1 MDDKTIINLFF
12 ARDENAIAATEKKYG
27 SSLRYIAFNILGS
40 HEDAEECVND
50 TYLDAWDAM
59 PPSRPIYL
67 GAFLSKIT
75 RRISIDCYRRRHR
88 EKRGGYD
95 ELCDE
100 LTEAVPSTDTPFD
113 EYENGR
119 LKEAIEEFISL
130 QDKEKRV
137 AFVLRYFYSKPIGEI
152 AMRLGVRESKVK
164 TMLFRMR
171 ENLKEFLERR
181 DLF

>member
-1 MDDKTIINLFF
+1 MEDAKIIELFWE
-12 ARDENAIAATEKKYG
+12 RSEEAIAATEEKYG
-27 SSLRYIAFNILGS
+27 KYCYAIAYNIIYS
-40 HEDAEECVND
+40 APDSEECVND

-59 PPSRPIYL
+59 PPARPIYL

-100 LTEAVPSTDTPFD
+100 LTEAVPSTETPFD

-119 LKEAIEEFISL
+119 LKDAIEEFISL

-152 AMRLGVRESKVK
+152 AMRLGVKESKVK

-171 ENLKEFLERR
+171 EGLKEFLERR